1 MEYTTGQRAQVVA
14 AYQADPT
21 LTVRQ
26 LQAQF
31 KVGKTT
37 IAKWLSEVEGSRSP
51 GARKGSRTRSRL
63 TPTTPAPYAY
73 ADEPDD
79 FNKWLRGWYGEGR
92 WRRKYVADAKRREY
106 WRDDEH
112 WATAKHGWLE
122 SHAFSATVQSDE
134 AYALTCRA
142 VGKSWR
148 AIALDLLTERSPNP
162 TDPDLPR
169 RAALAA
175 VDLKRK
181 VKRRLAALAKHP
193 DYADAVREFSTN
205 WLDRK
210 PEWMR
215 AARGRA
221 TTGLDNGAE

>member
-1 MEYTTGQRAQVVA
+1 MEYTTGQRTQVVA

-51 GARKGSRTRSRL
+51 GARKGSRARSRL
-63 TPTTPAPYAY
+63 TPTERHPDFDAPAV
-73 ADEPDD
+73 DD
-79 FNKWLRGWYGEGR
+79 FGRFLRAYFGGGR
-92 WRRKYVADAKRREY
+92 WRRDLVVKAKARAY
-106 WRDDEH
+106 WTNDEN
-112 WATAKHGWLE
+112 WATTGREWLE
-122 SHAFSATVQSDE
+122 AHTVSATVQTDE

-148 AIALDLLTERSPNP
+148 AIALDLLTERSPDP

-175 VDLKRK
+175 VDLKRR

-215 AARGRA
+215 SAQRKAHK
-221 TTGLDNGAE
+221 